1 MPNVRISGLRLSGPN
16 TRQSFEHHGRPFK
29 EGRGHEYYYRFP
41 TSIGIEVAHS
51 HLVVDNCELAGCNH
65 SAIRLGEGTGHHIH
79 HNFIHHNQYQ
89 GLGYGISH
97 DAAHITIE
105 RNHINYNRHSIAGT
119 GEAGCGYVA
128 KHNFEAGQ
136 SLSHCFDMHG
146 GRDREDGTDLAGT
159 DIEYCNNTFWCSRH
173 AIKIRGVSE
182 RPTVVR
188 NN

>member
-1 MPNVRISGLRLSGPN
+1 
-16 TRQSFEHHGRPFK
+16 
-29 EGRGHEYYYRFP
+29 
-41 TSIGIEVAHS
+41 
-51 HLVVDNCELAGCNH
+51 LVVDNCELAGCNH

-188 NN
+188 NNWFYQKELDQAIVHEGSVKIGRNAWGRRRPVARR